1 MKLEKHICEDCGA
14 EFEAGKKGRFCRAC
28 RRKRNCESSR
38 RYMDRKRKEKALQP
52 PPPTKLSILRKQQS
66 VLRAKESRPKK
77 VKVLKRTKRVICEDC
92 GREFVASPGAR
103 YCPEC
108 RKKRMQANTMAT
120 RRCVVCGKEFVGGPR
135 SLYCKECG
143 IQRRHERWR
152 RYMERRKAGKSIVL
166 GETMRKCEACGK
178 PFVMMS
184 STQKYCPECSW
195 NR

>member
-14 EFEAGKKGRFCRAC
+14 EFEAGKKARFCPAC

-166 GETMRKCEACGK
+166 GETMRKCEGCGK

>member
-1 MKLEKHICEDCGA
+1 MKLEKQICEDCGA
-14 EFEAGKKGRFCRAC
+14 EFEAGKKARFCPAC

-66 VLRAKESRPKK
+66 VLRAKESRLKK

>member
-14 EFEAGKKGRFCRAC
+14 EFEAGKKARFCPAC

-66 VLRAKESRPKK
+66 VLRAREIIPKK

-184 STQKYCPECSW
+184 STQKYCPECSR

>member
-14 EFEAGKKGRFCRAC
+14 EFEAGKKARFCPAC

-166 GETMRKCEACGK
+166 GETMRKGEACGK

-184 STQKYCPECSW
+184 STQKYCPDCSR

>member
-14 EFEAGKKGRFCRAC
+14 EFEAGKKARFCPAC

-166 GETMRKCEACGK
+166 GETMRKGEACGK

-184 STQKYCPECSW
+184 STQKYCPECSR

>member
-14 EFEAGKKGRFCRAC
+14 EFEAGKKARFCPAC

-108 RKKRMQANTMAT
+108 RKKRMQAHTMAT

-184 STQKYCPECSW
+184 STQKYCPECSR

>member
-14 EFEAGKKGRFCRAC
+14 EFEAGKKARFCPAC

-66 VLRAKESRPKK
+66 VLRAREIIPKK

>member
-14 EFEAGKKGRFCRAC
+14 EFEAGKKARFCPAC

>member
-14 EFEAGKKGRFCRAC
+14 EFEAGARAHFCPEC

>member
-14 EFEAGKKGRFCRAC
+14 EFEAGKKARFCPAC

-184 STQKYCPECSW
+184 STQKYCPECSR

>member
-14 EFEAGKKGRFCRAC
+14 EFEAGKKARFCPAC

-66 VLRAKESRPKK
+66 VLRAKESRLKK